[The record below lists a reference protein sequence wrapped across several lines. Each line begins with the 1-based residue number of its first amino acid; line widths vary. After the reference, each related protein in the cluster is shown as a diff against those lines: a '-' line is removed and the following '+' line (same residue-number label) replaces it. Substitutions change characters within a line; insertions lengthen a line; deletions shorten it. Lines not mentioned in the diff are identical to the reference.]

1 MNLENVGISYN
12 ASYLLQGN
20 QIERCKKSID
30 LNAKVTELLLRTDK
44 KDCDI
49 DNIKKVYKGKVLFHV
64 PAINPDLANLKSVN
78 ELVRTLS
85 ENGIK
90 MITINAS
97 NLSLDLFEWSTLEE
111 QKKYFLNI
119 VTAIAT
125 LASNKIEVAIDNLK
139 HNESNTMFGSDI
151 AQVTDIIVYSRKM
164 LVKDFGFKE
173 DVAEKYIGLSLN
185 IDNIDVSSDKENLN
199 NWNKAYEIAQN
210 IKFTAWSRK
219 KVESEIKEEAKNVRI
234 SNLDNEKNIKLITD
248 MCKRNNYIV
257 LLKTESDIDEVDE
270 QFVLL
275 LNLMGVDINVIKES
289 SIKTKIKDNSKNN
302 KKITNMIIALMI
314 ITTIIILCM
323 MFLLELR

>member
-1 MNLENVGISYN
+1 MNLENIGISYN

-185 IDNIDVSSDKENLN
+185 IDNIDFSSDKENLN
-199 NWNKAYEIAQN
+199 NWFEVFNN
-210 IKFTAWSRK
+210 SIKC
-219 KVESEIKEEAKNVRI
+219 IKI

-248 MCKRNNYIV
+248 MCKKNNYIV

-289 SIKTKIKDNSKNN
+289 TIKTKIKDNSKNN

-323 MFLLELR
+323 MFILELR

>member
-199 NWNKAYEIAQN
+199 NWFEVFNN
-210 IKFTAWSRK
+210 SIKC
-219 KVESEIKEEAKNVRI
+219 IKI

-248 MCKRNNYIV
+248 MCKKNNYIV

-289 SIKTKIKDNSKNN
+289 TIKTKIKDNSKNN

-323 MFLLELR
+323 MFILELR

>member
-1 MNLENVGISYN
+1 MNLENIGISYN

-139 HNESNTMFGSDI
+139 RNESNTMFGSDI

-185 IDNIDVSSDKENLN
+185 IDNIDVSSAKESLN
-199 NWNKAYEIAQN
+199 NWFEVFNN
-210 IKFTAWSRK
+210 SIKCI
-219 KVESEIKEEAKNVRI
+219 KV
-234 SNLDNEKNIKLITD
+234 SNLDNEENIKFLTD
-248 MCKRNNYIV
+248 ICKKNNYVV
-257 LLKTESDIDEVDE
+257 LLKTESDLDEVDE
-270 QFVLL
+270 QYVSL
-275 LNLMGVDINVIKES
+275 LNLMGVDVNITKENS
-289 SIKTKIKDNSKNN
+289 KKTKIKDISKNN

-314 ITTIIILCM
+314 ITTVIILCM
-323 MFLLELR
+323 MFILELR

>member
-30 LNAKVTELLLRTDK
+30 LNVKVTELLLRTDK

-185 IDNIDVSSDKENLN
+185 IDNIDFSSDKENLN
-199 NWNKAYEIAQN
+199 NWFEVFNN
-210 IKFTAWSRK
+210 SIKC
-219 KVESEIKEEAKNVRI
+219 IKI

-248 MCKRNNYIV
+248 MCKKNNYIV

-289 SIKTKIKDNSKNN
+289 TIKTKIKDNSKNN

-323 MFLLELR
+323 MFILELR

>member
-1 MNLENVGISYN
+1 MNLENIGISYN

-185 IDNIDVSSDKENLN
+185 IDNIDVSSDKESLN
-199 NWNKAYEIAQN
+199 NWFEVFNN
-210 IKFTAWSRK
+210 SIKCI
-219 KVESEIKEEAKNVRI
+219 KV
-234 SNLDNEKNIKLITD
+234 SNLDNEENIKFLTD
-248 MCKRNNYIV
+248 ICKKNNYVV
-257 LLKTESDIDEVDE
+257 LLKTESDLDEVDE
-270 QFVLL
+270 QYVSL
-275 LNLMGVDINVIKES
+275 LNLMGLDVNITKENS
-289 SIKTKIKDNSKNN
+289 KKTKIKDISKNN
-302 KKITNMIIALMI
+302 KKITNIIIALMI

-323 MFLLELR
+323 MFILELR

>member
-1 MNLENVGISYN
+1 MNLENIGISYN

-97 NLSLDLFEWSTLEE
+97 NLSLDLFEWSILEE

-139 HNESNTMFGSDI
+139 RNESNTMFGSDI

-185 IDNIDVSSDKENLN
+185 LDNIDVSSAKESLN
-199 NWNKAYEIAQN
+199 NWFEVFNN
-210 IKFTAWSRK
+210 SIKCI
-219 KVESEIKEEAKNVRI
+219 KV
-234 SNLDNEKNIKLITD
+234 SNLDNEENIKFLTD
-248 MCKRNNYIV
+248 ICKKNNYVV
-257 LLKTESDIDEVDE
+257 LLKTESDLDEVDE
-270 QFVLL
+270 QYVSL
-275 LNLMGVDINVIKES
+275 LNLMGVDVNITKENS
-289 SIKTKIKDNSKNN
+289 KKTKIKDISKNN
-302 KKITNMIIALMI
+302 KKITNIIIALMI

-323 MFLLELR
+323 MFILELR

>member
-1 MNLENVGISYN
+1 MNLENIGISYN

-199 NWNKAYEIAQN
+199 NWFEVFNN
-210 IKFTAWSRK
+210 SIKC
-219 KVESEIKEEAKNVRI
+219 IKI

-248 MCKRNNYIV
+248 MCKKNNYIV

-270 QFVLL
+270 QFVLF

-302 KKITNMIIALMI
+302 KKITNMIIVLMI

-323 MFLLELR
+323 MFILELR

>member
-199 NWNKAYEIAQN
+199 NWFEVFNN
-210 IKFTAWSRK
+210 SIKC
-219 KVESEIKEEAKNVRI
+219 IKI

-248 MCKRNNYIV
+248 MCKKNNYIV

-302 KKITNMIIALMI
+302 KKITNIIIALMI

>member
-185 IDNIDVSSDKENLN
+185 IDNINVSSDKENLN
-199 NWNKAYEIAQN
+199 NWFEVFNN
-210 IKFTAWSRK
+210 SIKC
-219 KVESEIKEEAKNVRI
+219 IKI

-248 MCKRNNYIV
+248 MCKKNNYIV

-289 SIKTKIKDNSKNN
+289 TIKTKIKDNSKNN

-323 MFLLELR
+323 MFILELR

>member
-30 LNAKVTELLLRTDK
+30 LNVKVTELLLRTDK

-199 NWNKAYEIAQN
+199 NWFEVFNN
-210 IKFTAWSRK
+210 SIKC
-219 KVESEIKEEAKNVRI
+219 IKI

-248 MCKRNNYIV
+248 MCKKNNYIV

-302 KKITNMIIALMI
+302 KKITNIIIALMI

-323 MFLLELR
+323 MFILELR

>member
-1 MNLENVGISYN
+1 MNLENIGISYN

-139 HNESNTMFGSDI
+139 RNESNTMFGSDI

-185 IDNIDVSSDKENLN
+185 LDNIDVSSVKESLN
-199 NWNKAYEIAQN
+199 NWFEVFNN
-210 IKFTAWSRK
+210 SIKCI
-219 KVESEIKEEAKNVRI
+219 KV
-234 SNLDNEKNIKLITD
+234 SNLDNEENIKFLTD
-248 MCKRNNYIV
+248 ICKKNNYVV
-257 LLKTESDIDEVDE
+257 LLKTESDLDEVDE
-270 QFVLL
+270 QYVSL
-275 LNLMGVDINVIKES
+275 LNLMGLDVNITKENS
-289 SIKTKIKDNSKNN
+289 KKTKIKDISKNN
-302 KKITNMIIALMI
+302 KKITNIIIALMI

-323 MFLLELR
+323 MFILELR

>member
-1 MNLENVGISYN
+1 MNLENIGISYN

-139 HNESNTMFGSDI
+139 RNESNTMFGSDI

-185 IDNIDVSSDKENLN
+185 LDNIDVSSAKESLN
-199 NWNKAYEIAQN
+199 NWFEVFNN
-210 IKFTAWSRK
+210 SIKCI
-219 KVESEIKEEAKNVRI
+219 KV
-234 SNLDNEKNIKLITD
+234 SNLDNEENIKFLTD
-248 MCKRNNYIV
+248 ICKKNNYVV
-257 LLKTESDIDEVDE
+257 LLKTESDLDEVDE
-270 QFVLL
+270 QYVSL
-275 LNLMGVDINVIKES
+275 LNLMGVDVNITKENS
-289 SIKTKIKDNSKNN
+289 KKTKIKDISKNN

-323 MFLLELR
+323 MFILELR

>member
-30 LNAKVTELLLRTDK
+30 LNVKVTELLLRTDK

-185 IDNIDVSSDKENLN
+185 IDNIDVSSAKESLN
-199 NWNKAYEIAQN
+199 NWFEVFNNSIKCIKVSNLDDEEN
-210 IKFTAWSRK
+210 IKFLTDICK
-219 KVESEIKEEAKNVRI
+219 K
-234 SNLDNEKNIKLITD
+234 
-248 MCKRNNYIV
+248 NNYVV
-257 LLKTESDIDEVDE
+257 LLKTESDLDEVDE
-270 QFVLL
+270 QYVSL
-275 LNLMGVDINVIKES
+275 LNLMGVDVNITKENS
-289 SIKTKIKDNSKNN
+289 KKTKIKDISKNN

-323 MFLLELR
+323 MFILELR

>member
-30 LNAKVTELLLRTDK
+30 LNVKVTELLLRTDK
-44 KDCDI
+44 KDFDI

-199 NWNKAYEIAQN
+199 NWFEVFNN
-210 IKFTAWSRK
+210 SIKC
-219 KVESEIKEEAKNVRI
+219 IKI

-248 MCKRNNYIV
+248 MCKKNNYIV

-289 SIKTKIKDNSKNN
+289 TIKTKIKDNSKNN

-323 MFLLELR
+323 MFILELR

>member
-1 MNLENVGISYN
+1 MNLENIGISYN

-49 DNIKKVYKGKVLFHV
+49 DNIKKLYKGKVLFHV

-199 NWNKAYEIAQN
+199 NWFEVFNN
-210 IKFTAWSRK
+210 SIKC
-219 KVESEIKEEAKNVRI
+219 IKI

-248 MCKRNNYIV
+248 MCKKNNYIV

-323 MFLLELR
+323 MFILELR

>member
-1 MNLENVGISYN
+1 
-12 ASYLLQGN
+12 
-20 QIERCKKSID
+20 
-30 LNAKVTELLLRTDK
+30 
-44 KDCDI
+44 
-49 DNIKKVYKGKVLFHV
+49 
-64 PAINPDLANLKSVN
+64 
-78 ELVRTLS
+78 
-85 ENGIK
+85 

-185 IDNIDVSSDKENLN
+185 IDNIDFSSDKENLN
-199 NWNKAYEIAQN
+199 NWFEVFNN
-210 IKFTAWSRK
+210 SIKC
-219 KVESEIKEEAKNVRI
+219 IKI

-248 MCKRNNYIV
+248 MCKKNNYIV

-289 SIKTKIKDNSKNN
+289 TIKTKIKDNSKNN

-323 MFLLELR
+323 MFILELR

>member
-199 NWNKAYEIAQN
+199 NWFEVFNN
-210 IKFTAWSRK
+210 SIKC
-219 KVESEIKEEAKNVRI
+219 IKI

-248 MCKRNNYIV
+248 MCKKNNYIV

>member
-1 MNLENVGISYN
+1 MNLENIGISYN

-64 PAINPDLANLKSVN
+64 PAINPDLANLKSEN

-139 HNESNTMFGSDI
+139 RNESNTMFGSDI

-185 IDNIDVSSDKENLN
+185 LDNIDVSSAKESLN
-199 NWNKAYEIAQN
+199 NWFEVFNN
-210 IKFTAWSRK
+210 SIKCI
-219 KVESEIKEEAKNVRI
+219 KV
-234 SNLDNEKNIKLITD
+234 SNLDNEENIKFLTD
-248 MCKRNNYIV
+248 ICKKNNYVV
-257 LLKTESDIDEVDE
+257 LLKTESDLDEVDE
-270 QFVLL
+270 QYVSL
-275 LNLMGVDINVIKES
+275 LNLMGVDVNITKENS
-289 SIKTKIKDNSKNN
+289 KKTKIKDISKNN
-302 KKITNMIIALMI
+302 KKITNIIIALMI
-314 ITTIIILCM
+314 ITTVIILCM
-323 MFLLELR
+323 MFILELR

>member
-139 HNESNTMFGSDI
+139 RNESNTMFGSDI

-199 NWNKAYEIAQN
+199 NWFEVFNN
-210 IKFTAWSRK
+210 SIKC
-219 KVESEIKEEAKNVRI
+219 IKI

-248 MCKRNNYIV
+248 MCKKNNYIV

-275 LNLMGVDINVIKES
+275 LNLMGVDVNITKENS
-289 SIKTKIKDNSKNN
+289 KKTKIKDISKNN
-302 KKITNMIIALMI
+302 KKITNIIIALMI

-323 MFLLELR
+323 MFILELR

>member
-64 PAINPDLANLKSVN
+64 SAINPDLANLKSVN

-139 HNESNTMFGSDI
+139 RNESNTMFGSDI

-185 IDNIDVSSDKENLN
+185 IDNIDVSSAKESLN
-199 NWNKAYEIAQN
+199 NWFEVFNN
-210 IKFTAWSRK
+210 SIKCI
-219 KVESEIKEEAKNVRI
+219 KV
-234 SNLDNEKNIKLITD
+234 SNLDNEENIKFLTD
-248 MCKRNNYIV
+248 ICKKNNYVV
-257 LLKTESDIDEVDE
+257 LLKTESDLDEVDE
-270 QFVLL
+270 QYVSL
-275 LNLMGVDINVIKES
+275 LNLMGVDVNITKENS
-289 SIKTKIKDNSKNN
+289 KKTKIKDISKNN

-323 MFLLELR
+323 MFILELR

>member
-1 MNLENVGISYN
+1 MNLENIGISYN

-185 IDNIDVSSDKENLN
+185 IDNIDVSSAKESLN
-199 NWNKAYEIAQN
+199 NWFEVFNN
-210 IKFTAWSRK
+210 SIKCI
-219 KVESEIKEEAKNVRI
+219 KV
-234 SNLDNEKNIKLITD
+234 SNLDNEENIKFLTD
-248 MCKRNNYIV
+248 ICKKNNYVV
-257 LLKTESDIDEVDE
+257 LLKTESDLDEVDE
-270 QFVLL
+270 QYVSL
-275 LNLMGVDINVIKES
+275 LNLMGVDVNITKENS
-289 SIKTKIKDNSKNN
+289 KKTKIKDISKNN

-314 ITTIIILCM
+314 ITTVIILCM
-323 MFLLELR
+323 MFILELR

>member
-1 MNLENVGISYN
+1 
-12 ASYLLQGN
+12 
-20 QIERCKKSID
+20 
-30 LNAKVTELLLRTDK
+30 
-44 KDCDI
+44 
-49 DNIKKVYKGKVLFHV
+49 
-64 PAINPDLANLKSVN
+64 
-78 ELVRTLS
+78 
-85 ENGIK
+85 

-199 NWNKAYEIAQN
+199 NWFEVFNN
-210 IKFTAWSRK
+210 SIKC
-219 KVESEIKEEAKNVRI
+219 IKI

>member
-1 MNLENVGISYN
+1 MNLENIGISYN

-139 HNESNTMFGSDI
+139 RNESNTMFGSDI

-185 IDNIDVSSDKENLN
+185 IDNIDVSSAKESLN
-199 NWNKAYEIAQN
+199 NWFEVFNN
-210 IKFTAWSRK
+210 SIKCI
-219 KVESEIKEEAKNVRI
+219 KV
-234 SNLDNEKNIKLITD
+234 SNLDNEENIKFITD
-248 MCKRNNYIV
+248 ICKKNNYVV
-257 LLKTESDIDEVDE
+257 LLKTESDLDEVDE
-270 QFVLL
+270 QYVSL
-275 LNLMGVDINVIKES
+275 LNLMGVDVNITKENS
-289 SIKTKIKDNSKNN
+289 KKTKIKDISKNN

-314 ITTIIILCM
+314 ITTVIILCM
-323 MFLLELR
+323 MFILELR

>member
-30 LNAKVTELLLRTDK
+30 LNVKVTELLLRTDK

-199 NWNKAYEIAQN
+199 NWFEVFNN
-210 IKFTAWSRK
+210 SIKC
-219 KVESEIKEEAKNVRI
+219 IKI

-248 MCKRNNYIV
+248 MCKKNNYIV

-270 QFVLL
+270 QFVLI

-323 MFLLELR
+323 MFILELR

>member
-30 LNAKVTELLLRTDK
+30 LNVKVTELLLRTDK

-78 ELVRTLS
+78 ELIRTLS
-85 ENGIK
+85 ENGVK

-199 NWNKAYEIAQN
+199 NWFEVFNN
-210 IKFTAWSRK
+210 SIKCI
-219 KVESEIKEEAKNVRI
+219 KV
-234 SNLDNEKNIKLITD
+234 SNLDNEENIKFLTD
-248 MCKRNNYIV
+248 ICKKNNYVV
-257 LLKTESDIDEVDE
+257 LLKTESDLDEVDE
-270 QFVLL
+270 QYVSL
-275 LNLMGVDINVIKES
+275 LNLMGVDVNITKENS
-289 SIKTKIKDNSKNN
+289 KKTKIKDISKNN

-314 ITTIIILCM
+314 ITTVIILCM
-323 MFLLELR
+323 MFILELR

>member
-30 LNAKVTELLLRTDK
+30 LNVKVTELLLRTDK

-164 LVKDFGFKE
+164 LVKNFGFKE
-173 DVAEKYIGLSLN
+173 DLAEKYIGLSLN

-199 NWNKAYEIAQN
+199 NWFEVFNN
-210 IKFTAWSRK
+210 SIKC
-219 KVESEIKEEAKNVRI
+219 IKI

-248 MCKRNNYIV
+248 MCKKNNYIV

-323 MFLLELR
+323 MFILELR

>member
-1 MNLENVGISYN
+1 MNLENIGISYN

-78 ELVRTLS
+78 ELIRTLS
-85 ENGIK
+85 ENGVK

-185 IDNIDVSSDKENLN
+185 IDNIDVSSAKESLN
-199 NWNKAYEIAQN
+199 NWFEVFNN
-210 IKFTAWSRK
+210 SIKCI
-219 KVESEIKEEAKNVRI
+219 KV
-234 SNLDNEKNIKLITD
+234 SNLDNEENIKFLTD
-248 MCKRNNYIV
+248 ICKKNNYVV
-257 LLKTESDIDEVDE
+257 LLKTESDLDEVDE
-270 QFVLL
+270 QYVSL
-275 LNLMGVDINVIKES
+275 LNLMGVDVNITKENS
-289 SIKTKIKDNSKNN
+289 KKTKIKDISKNN

-314 ITTIIILCM
+314 ITTVIILCM
-323 MFLLELR
+323 MFILELR

>member
-139 HNESNTMFGSDI
+139 RNESNTMFGSDI

-199 NWNKAYEIAQN
+199 NWFEVFNN
-210 IKFTAWSRK
+210 SIKC
-219 KVESEIKEEAKNVRI
+219 IKI

-248 MCKRNNYIV
+248 MCKKNNYIV

-323 MFLLELR
+323 MFILELR

>member
-30 LNAKVTELLLRTDK
+30 LNVKVTELLLRTDK

-139 HNESNTMFGSDI
+139 RNESNTMFGSDI

-185 IDNIDVSSDKENLN
+185 IDNIDVSSTKESLN
-199 NWNKAYEIAQN
+199 NWFEVFNN
-210 IKFTAWSRK
+210 SIKCI
-219 KVESEIKEEAKNVRI
+219 KV
-234 SNLDNEKNIKLITD
+234 SNLDNEENIKFLTD
-248 MCKRNNYIV
+248 ICKKNNYVV
-257 LLKTESDIDEVDE
+257 LLKTESDLDEVDE
-270 QFVLL
+270 QYVSL
-275 LNLMGVDINVIKES
+275 LNLMGVDVNITKENS
-289 SIKTKIKDNSKNN
+289 KKTKIKDISKNN

-323 MFLLELR
+323 MFILELR

>member
-1 MNLENVGISYN
+1 MNLENIGISYN

-199 NWNKAYEIAQN
+199 NWFEVFNN
-210 IKFTAWSRK
+210 SIKC
-219 KVESEIKEEAKNVRI
+219 IKI

-248 MCKRNNYIV
+248 MCKKNNYIV

-289 SIKTKIKDNSKNN
+289 SKKTKIKDISKNN

-314 ITTIIILCM
+314 ITTVIILCM
-323 MFLLELR
+323 MFILELR

>member
-1 MNLENVGISYN
+1 MNLENIGISYN

-199 NWNKAYEIAQN
+199 NWFEVFNN
-210 IKFTAWSRK
+210 SIKC
-219 KVESEIKEEAKNVRI
+219 IKI

-248 MCKRNNYIV
+248 MCKKNNYIV

-314 ITTIIILCM
+314 ITTVIILCM
-323 MFLLELR
+323 MFILELR

>member
-30 LNAKVTELLLRTDK
+30 LNVKVTELLLRTDK

-139 HNESNTMFGSDI
+139 RNESNTMFGSDI

-199 NWNKAYEIAQN
+199 NWFEVFNN
-210 IKFTAWSRK
+210 SIKC
-219 KVESEIKEEAKNVRI
+219 IKI

-248 MCKRNNYIV
+248 MCKKNNYIV

-289 SIKTKIKDNSKNN
+289 TIKTKIKDNSKNN

-323 MFLLELR
+323 MFILELR

>member
-1 MNLENVGISYN
+1 MNLENIGISYN

-185 IDNIDVSSDKENLN
+185 IDNIDVSSAKESLN
-199 NWNKAYEIAQN
+199 NWFEVFNN
-210 IKFTAWSRK
+210 SIKCI
-219 KVESEIKEEAKNVRI
+219 KV
-234 SNLDNEKNIKLITD
+234 SNLDNEENIKFLTD
-248 MCKRNNYIV
+248 ICKKNNYVV
-257 LLKTESDIDEVDE
+257 LLKTESDLDEVDE
-270 QFVLL
+270 QYVSL
-275 LNLMGVDINVIKES
+275 LNLMGVDVNITKENS
-289 SIKTKIKDNSKNN
+289 KKTKIKDISKNN

>member
-30 LNAKVTELLLRTDK
+30 LNVKVTELLLRTDK

-173 DVAEKYIGLSLN
+173 DLAEKYIGLSLN

-199 NWNKAYEIAQN
+199 NWFEVFNN
-210 IKFTAWSRK
+210 SIKC
-219 KVESEIKEEAKNVRI
+219 IKI

-248 MCKRNNYIV
+248 MCKKNNYIV

-323 MFLLELR
+323 MFILELR

>member
-1 MNLENVGISYN
+1 MNLENIGISYN

-199 NWNKAYEIAQN
+199 NWFEVFNN
-210 IKFTAWSRK
+210 SIKC
-219 KVESEIKEEAKNVRI
+219 IKI

-248 MCKRNNYIV
+248 MCKQNNYIV

>member
-1 MNLENVGISYN
+1 MNLENIGISYN

-139 HNESNTMFGSDI
+139 RNESNTMFGSDI

-185 IDNIDVSSDKENLN
+185 IDNINVSSAKENLN
-199 NWNKAYEIAQN
+199 NWFEVFNN
-210 IKFTAWSRK
+210 SIKC
-219 KVESEIKEEAKNVRI
+219 IKI
-234 SNLDNEKNIKLITD
+234 SNLDNEENIKFLTD
-248 MCKRNNYIV
+248 ICKKNNYVV
-257 LLKTESDIDEVDE
+257 LLKTESDLDEVDE
-270 QFVLL
+270 QYVSL
-275 LNLMGVDINVIKES
+275 LNLMGVDVNITKENS
-289 SIKTKIKDNSKNN
+289 KKTKIKDISKNN
-302 KKITNMIIALMI
+302 KKITNIIIVLMI
-314 ITTIIILCM
+314 ITTVIILCM
-323 MFLLELR
+323 MFILELR

>member
-1 MNLENVGISYN
+1 MNLENIGISYN

-199 NWNKAYEIAQN
+199 NWFEVFNN
-210 IKFTAWSRK
+210 SIKC
-219 KVESEIKEEAKNVRI
+219 IKI

-248 MCKRNNYIV
+248 MCKKNNYIV

-323 MFLLELR
+323 MFILELR